1 MAPLPV
7 VCRAAARALPCF
19 LLFWAVVLPA
29 ALWTSLGT
37 GAAAQAQGVVIP
49 DNAIRSQ
56 GAQAPAAAA
65 RAPRTECWRGFGYLL
80 DGATGGY
87 KSQEMLLV
95 TIGSPV
101 WEAGRPVE
109 IFLLDRASGLLSD
122 MPSFTI
128 VPDPPRLYY
137 RGRLNYVDATAAI
150 QGSSDRIVIGLSHIE
165 PAKDGVPAKER
176 YNRWAC
182 GFPEE

>member
-1 MAPLPV
+1 MRRSPARLA
-7 VCRAAARALPCF
+7 CLLAACAAAW
-19 LLFWAVVLPA
+19 LLAGVGGLAVAQEAPPA
-29 ALWTSLGT
+29 D
-37 GAAAQAQGVVIP
+37 QP
-49 DNAIRSQ
+49 
-56 GAQAPAAAA
+56 
-65 RAPRTECWRGFGYLL
+65 PRTTCWRGWGYLL
-80 DGATGGY
+80 DGETGGY

-109 IFLLDRASGLLSD
+109 LFLLDRASGLLSE

-128 VPDPPRLYY
+128 TPENPRLYY
-137 RGRLNYVDATAAI
+137 RGRLNYVDTTATIA
-150 QGSSDRIVIGLSHIE
+150 GSKDRIVIGLSHIE
-165 PAKDGVPAKER
+165 PAKDGVPAKEG

>member
-1 MAPLPV
+1 MIPDIFPLRRV
-7 VCRAAARALPCF
+7 RRGFLGGLLLAAAL
-19 LLFWAVVLPA
+19 
-29 ALWTSLGT
+29 SLVA
-37 GAAAQAQGVVIP
+37 AAAQGQEGRP
-49 DNAIRSQ
+49 ERP
-56 GAQAPAAAA
+56 PA
-65 RAPRTECWRGFGYLL
+65 TECWRGWGYLL
-80 DGATGGY
+80 DGQTGGY

-109 IFLLDRASGLLSD
+109 LFLLDRASGLISE

-128 VPDPPRLYY
+128 IPEAPRLYF
-137 RGRLNYVDATAAI
+137 RGRLNYMDTTASI
-150 QGSSDRIVIGLSHIE
+150 DGSQDRIVVGLSHIE
-165 PAKDGVPAKER
+165 PAQPGVPAKER

>member
-1 MAPLPV
+1 LFPAPLPV
-7 VCRAAARALPCF
+7 VCAARVLPFLALALAAVLWSAPAARA
-19 LLFWAVVLPA
+19 
-29 ALWTSLGT
+29 
-37 GAAAQAQGVVIP
+37 QGFVIQ
-49 DNAIRSQ
+49 DNVISTQ
-56 GAQAPAAAA
+56 DAQAPAAGAK
-65 RAPRTECWRGFGYLL
+65 APRTECWRGFGYLL
-80 DGATGGY
+80 DGASGGY

-101 WEAGRPVE
+101 WEAGRAVE

-128 VPDPPRLYY
+128 IPDPPRLYY